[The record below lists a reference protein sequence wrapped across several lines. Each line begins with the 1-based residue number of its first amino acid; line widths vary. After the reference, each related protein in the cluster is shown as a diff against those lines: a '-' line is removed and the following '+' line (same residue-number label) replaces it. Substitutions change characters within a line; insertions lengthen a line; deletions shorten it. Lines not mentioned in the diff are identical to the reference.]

1 MTTKTTLKTEIAETH
16 ALAQA
21 RAGLMKPKHLKETA
35 YAKTSGTRE
44 WAVKTVNCCTGC
56 SHDCRYCFARSMA
69 LRFRQLSPE
78 EWKNERVRW
87 KDVEKDY
94 GHYDGMVMFP
104 SSHDITPTNFQ
115 ACFTVLKKLLE
126 AANRVLVVS
135 KPHLECIARIC
146 EDLSQYRGPLLFR
159 FTIGACDNEIL
170 SFWEPNAPRYEE
182 RKAALKYAFE
192 RGYATSVSTEPM
204 LDSDHI
210 EDLVNELLPFVTDA
224 IWIGTMNH
232 LQRIEIDNETV
243 EKAIKRI
250 RAGQT
255 EERIKAIYERLKGN
269 HKIKWK
275 AEIKKIVGLPQA
287 EKPGMD
293 K

>member
-1 MTTKTTLKTEIAETH
+1 MTTKTTLKTEITGTP

-21 RAGLMKPKHLKETA
+21 RAGLMKPKRSKAAACLT
-35 YAKTSGTRE
+35 TSGTKE
-44 WAVKTVNCCTGC
+44 WAKKTVNCCTGC

-69 LRFRQLSPE
+69 VKFRQVTPAQ
-78 EWKNERVRW
+78 WKDERVRW
-87 KDVEKDY
+87 KDVEKAY
-94 GHYDGMVMFP
+94 GHIEGTVMFP

-115 ACFTVLKKLLE
+115 ACFTVLEKLLK
-126 AANRVLVVS
+126 AGNRVLIVS
-135 KPHLECIARIC
+135 KPHLECITRIC
-146 EDLSQYRGPLLFR
+146 DEMEQYKGQILFR
-159 FTIGACDNEIL
+159 FTIGACDNELL

-182 RKAALKYAFE
+182 RKAALRYAFE
-192 RGYATSVSTEPM
+192 KGYETSVSAEPM

-210 EDLVNELLPFVTDA
+210 EDLVSDLFPFVTDA

-232 LQRIEIDNETV
+232 LHRIEINDEAV
-243 EKAIKRI
+243 ARAIGRI
-250 RAGQT
+250 QAGQT

-269 HKIKWK
+269 QKIKWK

-287 EKPGMD
+287 EKTGMD

>member
-1 MTTKTTLKTEIAETH
+1 MTTETRLKREIARTP

-21 RAGLMKPKHLKETA
+21 GAGLMKPKRNKTTSRLKTF
-35 YAKTSGTRE
+35 GTKE
-44 WAVKTVNCCTGC
+44 WVKKTVNCCTGC

-69 LRFRQLSPE
+69 VRFRQLSPE

-94 GHYDGMVMFP
+94 GHYDGMVMLP
-104 SSHDITPTNFQ
+104 SSHDITPTNFD
-115 ACFTVLKKLLE
+115 ACFTVLKKLME
-126 AANRVLVVS
+126 AGNRALVVS
-135 KPHLECIARIC
+135 KPHLECIAKIC
-146 EDLSQYRGPLLFR
+146 DEMEQYKSQILFR

-192 RGYATSVSTEPM
+192 KGYETSVSTEPM

-210 EDLVNELLPFVTDA
+210 EDLVSELLPFVTDA
-224 IWIGTMNH
+224 MWIGTMNH
-232 LQRIEIDNETV
+232 LHRIEINDEAV
-243 EKAIKRI
+243 EMAIRKI
-250 RAGQT
+250 QAGQT

-269 HKIKWK
+269 QKIKWK

>member
-1 MTTKTTLKTEIAETH
+1 MKTKTTLRTELTGIS

-21 RAGLMKPKHLKETA
+21 RAELKKLKRIMESTVLKA
-35 YAKTSGTRE
+35 TGTRE

-56 SHDCRYCFARSMA
+56 AHSCRYCFARSMA
-69 LRFRQLSPE
+69 VRFRQVARE

-94 GHYDGMVMFP
+94 GHYDGQVMFP

-126 AANRVLVVS
+126 AGNRVLVVS
-135 KPHLECIARIC
+135 KPHLECIAKIC
-146 EDLSQYRGPLLFR
+146 EDLSQYRGQVLFR

-182 RKAALKYAFE
+182 RKAALRYALE
-192 RGYATSVSTEPM
+192 KGYETSVSVEPM

-210 EDLVNELLPFVTDA
+210 EDLVNDLLPFVTDA
-224 IWIGTMNH
+224 LWIGTMNH
-232 LQRIEIDNETV
+232 LHTIEIDDETV
-243 EKAIKRI
+243 KKAVERI

-269 HKIKWK
+269 QKIKWK

>member
-1 MTTKTTLKTEIAETH
+1 MKSKTTQRTEMTRAP
-16 ALAQA
+16 ALAQG
-21 RAGLMKPKHLKETA
+21 RAGLTKPKHLKETA
-35 YAKTSGTRE
+35 YAKTSGTKE

-69 LRFRQLSPE
+69 VRFRQVAPE
-78 EWKNERVRW
+78 EWKNERIRW
-87 KDVEKDY
+87 KDVEKTY
-94 GHYDGMVMFP
+94 GHYDGTVMFP

-126 AANRVLVVS
+126 AGNRLLVVS
-135 KPHLECIARIC
+135 KPHLECIKKIC
-146 EDLSQYRGPLLFR
+146 DEMEQYKGQILFR

-192 RGYATSVSTEPM
+192 KGYETSVSVEPM

-210 EDLVNELLPFVTDA
+210 DDLVSDLLPFVTDA

-232 LQRIEIDNETV
+232 LHRIEIDDEAV
-243 EKAIKRI
+243 ERAIRNI
-250 RAGQT
+250 QAGQT
-255 EERIKAIYERLKGN
+255 EDRIKAIYERLKGN

-275 AEIKKIVGLPQA
+275 AEIKKIVGLPQV